1 MQNFLFSARNSQIL
15 DKIQRFLLRIPKFL
29 TQIAVG
35 CSEFQ
40 NSLYKSLLVVQ
51 KSEFPSGNY
60 RWLKKTGVPRGPFK
74 GGEQKTEASPS
85 PSKGGEQK
93 PEQISPQARSPLLW
107 RGRGRLS
114 AILPPFGRAGVGS
127 NYNFPPSGGL
137 GWGPSTNS
145 LFREDWNRAH

>member
-40 NSLYKSLLVVQ
+40 NSLYKLLLVVQ

-60 RWLKKTGVPRGPFK
+60 RWLKENESLPRPI
-74 GGEQKTEASPS
+74 QS
-85 PSKGGEQK
+85 
-93 PEQISPQARSPLLW
+93 
-107 RGRGRLS
+107 RGAKNGS
-114 AILPPFGRAGVGS
+114 LPPAPPKEGSRNRSRLARKLVLPSFGGVGGGSQLFSLFGRAGVGPI
-127 NYNFPPSGGL
+127 YEFPLS
-137 GWGPSTNS
+137 
-145 LFREDWNRAH
+145 